1 MMTKYT
7 PSSACFILCIFVS
20 VIRSF
25 IFSVVVTRIEADLV
39 DSIACHGSKE
49 IHYRQ
54 YGVDEIGIKMIK
66 KRGTTPSID
75 AVQCTGDE

>member
-1 MMTKYT
+1 M
-7 PSSACFILCIFVS
+7 
-20 VIRSF
+20 
-25 IFSVVVTRIEADLV
+25 

-54 YGVDEIGIKMIK
+54 DGVDEIGIKMIK

-75 AVQCTGDE
+75 AVQGTGDE